1 MVAALAPGGS
11 RGQPRVEPGASRAVV
26 AAAIRLGRRRR
37 TIRLSPT
44 LSRYIARHVLVGIG
58 IAIFGLAM
66 LALMIDT
73 VELLRRAADRDDATL
88 GVVLRMAL
96 LHLPFLA
103 QKLLPFAVLFG
114 TMFSF
119 QRLTRSHEL
128 IAARS
133 VGVSVW
139 QFLLPAILV
148 AAGLGTFVV
157 VAFNPLASAM
167 VARYEQLDQ
176 SYFSSHASLATVSG
190 SGIWLRQAEG
200 GDEVVIHAR
209 QMTRDPPVLE
219 TVVVFFYDEG
229 VHFVRR
235 ADAPTA
241 RLEPGHWKLIDPVV
255 VAADGSQ
262 TSPEELLIPTDLT
275 AGGIQE
281 NFAPPETMSFWELP
295 HFIDSLEA
303 VGFSAREHRLY
314 WHGLLAL
321 PLLLSAMLV
330 IGTAFSLRL
339 ARHGGTGLLVAAGL
353 VAGFAF
359 YILSDLVF
367 AIGLSGQLPV
377 ALAAWTPA
385 GIAILLGVAT
395 LFYLEDG

>member
-1 MVAALAPGGS
+1 MVAALAPVGAPRPS
-11 RGQPRVEPGASRAVV
+11 RVEPGESRAVV
-26 AAAIRLGRRRR
+26 GATIRLGRRRR

-73 VELLRRAADRDDATL
+73 VELLRRAADRADATL
-88 GVVLRMAL
+88 GVVLQMAL
-96 LHLPFLA
+96 LHLPYLT

-119 QRLTRSHEL
+119 QRLTRSQEL

-148 AAGLGTFVV
+148 VAGLGSFVV
-157 VAFNPLASAM
+157 IAFNPLASAM

-200 GDEVVIHAR
+200 GNDVVIHAR

-219 TVVVFFYDEG
+219 TVVVFFYDKG

-241 RLEPGHWKLIDPVV
+241 RLEPGHWKLLDPVV

-262 TSPEELLIPTDLT
+262 TTSEELLIPTDLT

-295 HFIDSLEA
+295 RFINSLEA

-314 WHGLLAL
+314 WHDLLAL